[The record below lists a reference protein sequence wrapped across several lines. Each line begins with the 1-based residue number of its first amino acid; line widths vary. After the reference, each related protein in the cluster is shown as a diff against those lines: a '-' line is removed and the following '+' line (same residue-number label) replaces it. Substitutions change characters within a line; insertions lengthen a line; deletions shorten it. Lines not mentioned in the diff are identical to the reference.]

1 MKKLTLLFI
10 LALFIGVAQAQDLFD
25 AGLKAGLNTS
35 KISTHISDYT
45 PQSINNYSV
54 GAFARINL
62 GRFYIQPEAYYN
74 SKGGEYID
82 KINLSTVNSFD
93 LKAVDVPAL
102 LGLKL
107 VNQKSFNLRI
117 LAGPVFSIVTDKSV
131 KGQVFTESGL
141 KDNFFGWQYGAGVDI
156 LFVTLDARMQSYSS
170 DLYSSPDFSSK
181 NGTFVISLGVK
192 LF

>member
-1 MKKLTLLFI
+1 MKKLTFLVI
-10 LALFIGVAQAQDLFD
+10 LAVLTSVAHAQDFFD

-35 KISTHISDYT
+35 KISTQISDYT
-45 PQSINNYSV
+45 PQTVNNYSF

-62 GRFYIQPEAYYN
+62 GRIYIQPEAYYN

-102 LGLKL
+102 VGIKL
-107 VNQKSFNLRI
+107 ISQKAFNVRI
-117 LAGPVFSIVTDKSV
+117 LAGPVFSFVTDKSV
-131 KGQVFTESGL
+131 KGQLSESAL

-170 DLYSSPDFSSK
+170 DLYSSPNFSSK

>member
-1 MKKLTLLFI
+1 MKKLTFLVI
-10 LALFIGVAQAQDLFD
+10 LAVLTSVAHAQDFFD

-35 KISTHISDYT
+35 KISTQISDYT
-45 PQSINNYSV
+45 PQTVNNYSF

-62 GRFYIQPEAYYN
+62 GRIYIQPEAYYN

-102 LGLKL
+102 VGIKL
-107 VNQKSFNLRI
+107 INQKAFNLRI
-117 LAGPVFSIVTDKSV
+117 LAGPVFSFVTDKSV
-131 KGQVFTESGL
+131 KGQLSESAL

-156 LFVTLDARMQSYSS
+156 LFVTLDARMQSYST
-170 DLYSSPDFSSK
+170 DLYSTPNFDSK
-181 NGTFVISLGVK
+181 SGTFVISLGVK

>member
-1 MKKLTLLFI
+1 MKKLTFLVI
-10 LALFIGVAQAQDLFD
+10 LAVITGVAHAQDFLD

-35 KISTHISDYT
+35 KISSQISDYT
-45 PQSINNYSV
+45 PQTVNNYSF

-62 GRFYIQPEAYYN
+62 GRIYIQPEAYYN

-82 KINLSTVNSFD
+82 KVNLSTVNSFD
-93 LKAVDVPAL
+93 LKAIDVPAL
-102 LGLKL
+102 VGIKL
-107 VNQKSFNLRI
+107 INQKAFNLRI
-117 LAGPVFSIVTDKSV
+117 LAGPVFSFVTDKSV

>member
-1 MKKLTLLFI
+1 MKKLTFLV
-10 LALFIGVAQAQDLFD
+10 ALVVITAVTQAQNLFD

-35 KISTHISDYT
+35 KISTQISDFT
-45 PQSINNYSV
+45 PQTINNYSF

-62 GRFYIQPEAYYN
+62 GRIYIQPEAYYN

-93 LKAVDVPAL
+93 LKAVDVPVL
-102 LGLKL
+102 VGLKL
-107 VNQKSFNLRI
+107 INQKSFNLRV
-117 LAGPVFSIVTDKSV
+117 LAGPVFTFVTDKSV
-131 KGQVFTESGL
+131 KGQLSETAL

-156 LFVTLDARMQSYSS
+156 LFVTLDARMQSYSN
-170 DLYSSPDFSSK
+170 DLYRSPDFGSK
-181 NGTFVISLGVK
+181 NGTFVLSLGVK

>member
-1 MKKLTLLFI
+1 MKKLTFLLV
-10 LALFIGVAQAQDLFD
+10 LAVFTCAAHAQDLFD
-25 AGLKAGLNTS
+25 AGLKTGLNTS
-35 KISTHISDYT
+35 KISTNISDYT
-45 PQSINNYSV
+45 PQTINNYSF

-62 GRFYIQPEAYYN
+62 GRIYIQPEAYYN

-102 LGLKL
+102 VGIKII
-107 VNQKSFNLRI
+107 NQKSFNLRL
-117 LAGPVFSIVTDKSV
+117 LAGPVFSFVTDKSV
-131 KGQVFTESGL
+131 KGQLSESAL
-141 KDNFFGWQYGAGVDI
+141 KDNFFGWQYGAGVDF

-170 DLYSSPDFSSK
+170 DLYSTPDFSSK